1 MDSQLEQL
9 TMEIL
14 DPMGMESLSHF
25 PNLILVVLTLLLMW
39 VGKKVFDLLTPFN
52 LEIQLVKEDNKAI
65 TIAFVGYLA
74 GVAIILEGAL
84 QGDSKNLIQSII
96 DVSAWGII
104 GILLLNLS
112 GKLNDL
118 IILGAFS
125 NREELLD
132 KKNIA
137 VGVVIAGSYLGSAM
151 LIRSIILGESMG
163 LLWDIGLTLCYF
175 ALAQG
180 FFFLYSLLYRKSV
193 RFDLLKEIQEGNIA
207 AGISLGMN
215 LVAVGIL
222 LAIPLRT
229 SFSIL
234 LFIAWFVI
242 GATAMAFFRFVM
254 DRIIIPLEKLDEEI
268 HKDQNWG
275 VAFLEGSFSLA
286 AVIIIQA
293 TFS

>member
-1 MDSQLEQL
+1 MNSQMEQL

-39 VGKKVFDLLTPFN
+39 VGKKIFDLLTPYN
-52 LEIQLVKEDNKAI
+52 LEIQLVKEDNKAV

-84 QGDSKNLIQSII
+84 QGDSHNLIQSII
-96 DVSAWGII
+96 DVSVWGII
-104 GILLLNLS
+104 GILLLNFS
-112 GKLNDL
+112 GKLNDH

-125 NREELLD
+125 NREELLN
-132 KKNIA
+132 KQNIA
-137 VGVVIAGSYLGSAM
+137 VGIVIAGGYLGCAM

-163 LLWDIGLTLCYF
+163 WLWDIGLTIAYF
-175 ALAQG
+175 ILAQA
-180 FFFLYSLLYRKSV
+180 FFFLYSLLYRKTV
-193 RFDLLKEIQEGNIA
+193 RFDLLKEIEEGNIA

-234 LFIAWFVI
+234 LFVAWFVI
-242 GATAMAFFRFVM
+242 GADSDGFFQ
-254 DRIIIPLEKLDEEI
+254 IY
-268 HKDQNWG
+268 N
-275 VAFLEGSFSLA
+275 GSYYHSHGK
-286 AVIIIQA
+286 
-293 TFS
+293 T